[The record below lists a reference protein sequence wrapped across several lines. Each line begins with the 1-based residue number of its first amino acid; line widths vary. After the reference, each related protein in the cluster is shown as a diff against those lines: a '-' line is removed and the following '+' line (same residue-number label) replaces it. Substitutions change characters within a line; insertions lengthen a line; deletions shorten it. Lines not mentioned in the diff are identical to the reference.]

1 MWIGLVIRSLI
12 LTAVGL
18 SEKQNVLGTFLRSP
32 FKLKGIQRRKYTHGY
47 LVNVWFYRRPKRD
60 YMKKWPDVSYI
71 LKDVCVMIEKLEGI
85 KSRTSLCFYS
95 TTKWVNLIICLS
107 YLYILWNRPNVCWK
121 RRTAAIIDWICTVII
136 IRSLCKAQMLFGK
149 V

>member
-12 LTAVGL
+12 LTAVGF
-18 SEKQNVLGTFLRSP
+18 SEKQNVLGTFLQSL

-71 LKDVCVMIEKLEGI
+71 ERRLRNDWEVRGNKISDL
-85 KSRTSLCFYS
+85 SLF
-95 TTKWVNLIICLS
+95 
-107 YLYILWNRPNVCWK
+107 
-121 RRTAAIIDWICTVII
+121 
-136 IRSLCKAQMLFGK
+136 LFNDK
-149 V
+149 MS